1 MAIWQFSLY
10 LVPNGSIKER
20 FEQPPSM
27 LSMEVAEDTPWWSGH
42 QPQRGFED
50 SIAVILPEVHSWSKS
65 MRIWGVERSNS
76 ILIGYLTEERLEVEW
91 VEVRIDLSNFS
102 KEFVREVCEWA
113 TELGCLAWTKS
124 HEVVRLDYEEVL
136 ETIKKSRAMK
146 FMLDPE
152 GTLKSLKSDEI

>member
-1 MAIWQFSLY
+1 MAIWQFSLF
-10 LVPNGSIKER
+10 PIPIESMKTR
-20 FEQPPSM
+20 FEIVPAK
-27 LSMEVAEDTPWWSGH
+27 LSIDDAEDTPWWLGH
-42 QPQRGFED
+42 QPAKGFED
-50 SIAVILPEVHSWSKS
+50 GIVRMLGESPSWSKS
-65 MRIWGVERSNS
+65 MRIWGEERSNS

-152 GTLKSLKSDEI
+152 VTLKSLKSDES